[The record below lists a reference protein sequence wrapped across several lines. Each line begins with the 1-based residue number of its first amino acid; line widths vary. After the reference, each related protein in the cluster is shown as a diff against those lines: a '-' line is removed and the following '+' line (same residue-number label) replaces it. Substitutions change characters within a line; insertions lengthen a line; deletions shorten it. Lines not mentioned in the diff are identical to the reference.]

1 MKEFFLKLYKKAE
14 NFIIN
19 VAFDKSDRPLS
30 FMELLKANK
39 IYDDKMSP
47 QGQIPGIRLNLTKSF
62 IIFVLLWHIV
72 IIPVLILSHGILKDV
87 DCHISIILAVL
98 FTLLFFGTY
107 FVFKEWLYE
116 KMLLKKIKENWEHH
130 FPLFGYEKN
139 HETVSRLYTEA
150 LEKGIAKNKMR
161 LFIFDNLSKEE

>member
-1 MKEFFLKLYKKAE
+1 MRKYFLDIYKKIE
-14 NFIIN
+14 NLIIN
-19 VAFDKSDRPLS
+19 LSFDKSDRPLS

-47 QGQIPGIRLNLTKSF
+47 QGQIPGIRLNLIKSS
-62 IIFVLLWHIV
+62 IIFVLLWHII

-107 FVFKEWLYE
+107 SIFKEWLYE

-130 FPLFGYEKN
+130 FPLFTYEKN
-139 HETVSRLYTEA
+139 HEKITQLYTQA